1 MKNINLSPIEFSGN
15 SIIHLEEIR
24 KWTLLF
30 SVLGFI
36 FVGICIVILP
46 AMIIPS
52 FTGVSGKNSIV
63 TAMPF
68 LGIALIY
75 FFPLY
80 FLLKF
85 SIISRRAIELSDPK
99 YLEISFRFLKL
110 HYRFMGI
117 LICIMLI
124 VYLIAG
130 IVFLGLK

>member
-1 MKNINLSPIEFSGN
+1 MKNINLSPIEFSRN
-15 SIIHLEEIR
+15 SIVHLEEVR
-24 KWTLLF
+24 KWALLF

-36 FVGICIVILP
+36 LVGICIVIVP

-52 FTGVSGKNSIV
+52 RMGGSGSTSIL
-63 TAMPF
+63 TAMPV
-68 LGIALIY
+68 LGIGLVY

-85 SIISRRAIELSDPK
+85 SINSRKAIELSDPK
-99 YLEISFRFLKL
+99 FLEISFRFLKL

-117 LICIMLI
+117 LICLMLV